1 MEEDLEKKIINNIR
15 ALGIDMIENAKS
27 GHPGIVLGAAP
38 IIYTLYAH
46 HLNISK
52 EEPLWINRDRF
63 VLSAGHGSALLYSTL
78 YMMGMIDDL
87 ESLKTFRQ
95 AGSMFPGHP
104 EYGKTPGVD
113 MTTGPLGQGI
123 ASSVGMAIAERYFYN
138 YFGLDLIHPINYYT
152 YVLCGDGDLMEGI
165 SYEALSLAGSL
176 KLGKLIILYDNNDI
190 SLDGPTNKTFND
202 NIEERFKSIG
212 FSVLTVN
219 DGESINEISEAI
231 TKAKSLD
238 TPTLINIHT
247 VIGKYSKNE
256 GTNKVHGSPLGV
268 EDITNIKAK
277 LDIRD
282 VPFSVSSTCRDAFIK
297 VVDDRCKPYY
307 DKWIQDFDTLDEDMI
322 SKLNRIKSGDLSLSM
337 KDTVY
342 VFPDD
347 GKESTRETSSKVLNS
362 ICEVNEFIIGGSA
375 DLSSSTKTYLTNG
388 TDFSSSNYLGKNIWY
403 GVREHAMGAIMNGLS
418 LSGLRN
424 FGSTFLAFSDYMKP
438 SIRLAALMNLP
449 NIYIFSH
456 DSIFV
461 GEDGPTHEPVEQLI
475 GLRSI
480 PNMEAFRPAD
490 ANEVLGSY
498 KAIIT
503 KKAGPSSIILS
514 RNTVPVLE
522 ASSINDVSYGAYI
535 IKKEEKDLNGIII
548 ATGEEV
554 HLALQVSKKLLE
566 YGIDTR
572 VISMPSIERFNIQ
585 EEEYKKSILPRL
597 NNTFVIEAASHYSW
611 DSFVLNKDHLFT
623 VDKFGISAKS
633 DDIRSIYKFDIDS
646 IVDRI
651 NNLIRK

>member
-1 MEEDLEKKIINNIR
+1 MEEDLEKKIVNNIR
-15 ALGIDMIENAKS
+15 ALGIDMIENASS

-38 IIYTLYAH
+38 IIYTLYAN

-63 VLSAGHGSALLYSTL
+63 ILSAGHGSALLYSTL
-78 YMMGMIDDL
+78 YMMGMVNDL

-104 EYGKTPGVD
+104 EYMKTPGVD

-123 ASSVGMAIAERYFYN
+123 ATSVGIAMAERYFYN

-176 KLGKLIILYDNNDI
+176 KLKKLIILYDNNKV
-190 SLDGPTNKTFND
+190 SLDGPTNMTFND

-212 FSVLTVN
+212 FNVITVN
-219 DGESINEISEAI
+219 DGESIKEINDAI
-231 TKAKSLD
+231 TKAKQSD
-238 TPTLINIHT
+238 TPTLINVHT
-247 VIGKYSKNE
+247 VIGKYSANE
-256 GTNKVHGSPLGV
+256 GTNKVHGSPLGP
-268 EDITNIKAK
+268 EDIKLIKQK

-282 VPFSVSSTCRDAFIK
+282 VPFSVSSTCREAFIK
-297 VVDDRCKPYY
+297 KVDDRCVPYY
-307 DKWIQDFDTLDEDMI
+307 RKWISDFDTLDDDMI
-322 SKLNRIKSGDLSLSM
+322 SKLNKIKSGDLSLSM

-347 GKESTRETSSKVLNS
+347 GKEATRVTSSKVLNS

-375 DLSSSTKTYLTNG
+375 DLSTSTKTYLTNG
-388 TDFSSSNYLGKNIWY
+388 TDFSSNNYLGKNIWY
-403 GVREHAMGAIMNGLS
+403 GVREHAMGAIMNGLTM
-418 LSGLRN
+418 SGLRN
-424 FGSTFLAFSDYMKP
+424 FGSTFLCFSDYMKP
-438 SIRLAALMNLP
+438 SIRLACLMNLP

-480 PNMEAFRPAD
+480 PNMEVFRPAD
-490 ANEVLGSY
+490 ANEVLGTY
-498 KAIIT
+498 KAVIT

-514 RNTVPVLE
+514 RNSVPVLE
-522 ASSINDVSYGAYI
+522 TSSINDVSYGAYI
-535 IKKEEKDLNGIII
+535 IKKEEKELNGIII

-554 HLALQVSKKLLE
+554 HLALSVSKKLLE

-585 EEEYKKSILPRL
+585 DNEYKRSILPRL
-597 NNTFVIEAASHYSW
+597 NNTVVIEAASHYSW
-611 DSFVLNKDHLFT
+611 DSFVLNKDYLFT
-623 VDKFGISAKS
+623 IDKFGMSAKKE
-633 DDIRSIYKFDIDS
+633 DIRLSYKYDVDN
-646 IVDRI
+646 IVEKI
-651 NNLIRK
+651 NNLFRN